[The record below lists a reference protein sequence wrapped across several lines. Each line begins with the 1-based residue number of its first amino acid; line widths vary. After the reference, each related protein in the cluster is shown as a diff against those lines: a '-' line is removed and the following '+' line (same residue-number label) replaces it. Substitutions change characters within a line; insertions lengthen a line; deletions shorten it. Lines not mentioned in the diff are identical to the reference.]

1 MATPEVPQTGPRTG
15 TAAAVRRELNSR
27 MAVESYETGRGRA
40 AHRPVDLFMQVVSA
54 CNLDC
59 YMCSE
64 HNRPEAWRRG
74 RGATA
79 LPQEL
84 FGRIEREMF
93 PYARRLV
100 IGVGGEPMI
109 SPHFFDYVRRAHA
122 AGLAVHVMTNGSRIN
137 TDEAAGTLASCLSSM
152 EISVDGATKET
163 YERIR
168 IGAKWENLVRNLERL
183 DRHRK
188 ARPAGQRPHLT
199 LCYVLMK
206 SNVHEFPAF
215 VEFAHRIGADRASG
229 WHVIPVTEEG
239 RRESLQDERARS
251 NEILA
256 QAVARGRELGIEVD
270 VPAPF
275 PLEGEIGEAPEA
287 TAPESVVVAL
297 GGLPA
302 EPMGSGGLL
311 SDHPSDPEALFEV
324 VDHAPPSA
332 AVRAAEPAAPAASA
346 PAVSAPQVAAAATPA
361 SSAPVSPLP
370 PAIPPAAPAV
380 APSATAASDLHVQG
394 SGIARE
400 RMRHAALVGRVHCSS
415 PTTSVFVFYDGR
427 VLPCCHPHAHSSLPM
442 GNLWD
447 QSFSEIWDGP
457 LYRNLRKGLFTGDA
471 PPLCQSCS
479 IVHSPPPKIEKREE
493 LLAPGNDLRSWY
505 AGRDLTAEEGLQ
517 PGWAQPALLEHVT
530 HVVDE
535 LDQTQRH
542 AQTIERERDA
552 LRAHTGNLEYMLR
565 RVRGRKLYDALIRV
579 ERWLGRNKG

>member
-1 MATPEVPQTGPRTG
+1 
-15 TAAAVRRELNSR
+15 
-27 MAVESYETGRGRA
+27 
-40 AHRPVDLFMQVVSA
+40 
-54 CNLDC
+54 
-59 YMCSE
+59 
-64 HNRPEAWRRG
+64 
-74 RGATA
+74 

-188 ARPAGQRPHLT
+188 ARPVGQRPHLT

-215 VEFAHRIGADRASG
+215 VEFAQRIGADRASG

-297 GGLPA
+297 GGVPA
-302 EPMGSGGLL
+302 EPTGSGGLL
-311 SDHPSDPEALFEV
+311 ADHPSDPEALFEV

-332 AVRAAEPAAPAASA
+332 HLRAVESAPAGTPAVASAPAATPAVASAPAATPALASAPAAAPAASA
-346 PAVSAPQVAAAATPA
+346 PQPAQPATAAGGAQPDA
-361 SSAPVSPLP
+361 VSPLP

-380 APSATAASDLHVQG
+380 AQSANAASALHVQG
-394 SGIARE
+394 GGIARE

-415 PTTSVFVFYDGR
+415 PTTSVFVFFDGR

-517 PGWAQPALLEHVT
+517 PAWAQPALLEHVT

-542 AQTIERERDA
+542 AQTVERERDA

-579 ERWLGRNKG
+579 ERWLGRHKG